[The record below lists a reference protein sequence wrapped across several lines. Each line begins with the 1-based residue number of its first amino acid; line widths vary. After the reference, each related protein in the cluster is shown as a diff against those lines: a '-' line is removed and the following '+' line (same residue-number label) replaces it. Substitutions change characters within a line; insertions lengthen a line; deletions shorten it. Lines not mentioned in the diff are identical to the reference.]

1 MTEDRTEKLEEKV
14 AWLEHALLELDG
26 VVRSLQGEIMGLRRE
41 LAEVSARQQQE
52 PQDPEARTYEVPP
65 HY

>member
-1 MTEDRTEKLEEKV
+1 MTEVEKLEEKV
-14 AWLEHALLELDG
+14 AWLEHTLLELDG
-26 VVRSLQGEIMGLRRE
+26 VVRGLQSEIVGLRRE
-41 LAEVSARQQQE
+41 LAEVQLRQQSE